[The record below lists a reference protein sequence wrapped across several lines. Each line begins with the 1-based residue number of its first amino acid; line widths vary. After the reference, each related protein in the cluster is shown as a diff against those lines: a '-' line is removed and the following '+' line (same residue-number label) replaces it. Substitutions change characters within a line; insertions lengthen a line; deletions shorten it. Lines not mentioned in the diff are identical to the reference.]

1 MSKKEAKERIEK
13 LKKTINYHRY
23 LYHVLDKQEISDAAL
38 DSLKKELFNLEQEY
52 PDLITEDSPTQ
63 RVGGQAL
70 KEFKKVSHPERML
83 SFNDAFSNED
93 MIQLALMELEE
104 MKLVDPKKFIKG
116 FIVKIANVYPVYSPD
131 YQKHLKVIRN
141 FTEKIENLSLMGR
154 EGLFR
159 YDNSDHAILTGLY
172 AARNYLGKKPQDV
185 WSVNTEKVYHEEWAA
200 EGA

>member
-1 MSKKEAKERIEK
+1 MVS
-13 LKKTINYHRY
+13 
-23 LYHVLDKQEISDAAL
+23 SP
-38 DSLKKELFNLEQEY
+38 ELTTLGVEY
-52 PDLITEDSPTQ
+52 FVNEGEGLW
-63 RVGGQAL
+63 
-70 KEFKKVSHPERML
+70 
-83 SFNDAFSNED
+83 NFSNED